1 MKNLTL
7 HNACL
12 MNGKDFGK
20 RIQALRKKSGL
31 SQELL
36 AERAEI
42 AHRAL
47 QTIESGQGNPT
58 LETISALANALN
70 MGAADLFAD
79 ELAYQGELF
88 LEVVRL
94 LTSMDK
100 DQLSAVLFVARGAGS
115 SPINKTRAK

>member
-1 MKNLTL
+1 MVKEYRHLEKNQDSHKSSWPSALKLLTGHCKQL
-7 HNACL
+7 N
-12 MNGKDFGK
+12 
-20 RIQALRKKSGL
+20 Q
-31 SQELL
+31 
-36 AERAEI
+36 
-42 AHRAL
+42 
-47 QTIESGQGNPT
+47 GQGNPT